1 MSNLSSPLQGIRGY
15 MNWSGGKD
23 SSLCLHYALQQE
35 VPIQAL
41 LTSVNKVHNRISM
54 HGVRTE
60 LLHRQAESI
69 GLPLHKIELP
79 EQPGMDEYEALMSA
93 KVRELKSEGF
103 THAVFGDIFLEDLKR
118 YREEKLRTLDM
129 QCLFPLWKR
138 DTKELMQEFLSLG
151 FKAIIVCTNEK
162 FLDKSF
168 CGRLIDESF
177 VNDLPSNVDVC
188 GENGEYHSYV
198 FDGPVFK
205 HPIPITKGEIVYRK
219 YEAPKNVQDSCNPM
233 NQASQYGFYF
243 CDLLP
248 DS

>member
-1 MSNLSSPLQGIRGY
+1 MNDFSFPSQEVKGY

-23 SSLCLHYALQQE
+23 SSLCLHYALEQNIP
-35 VPIQAL
+35 VQAL

-54 HGVRTE
+54 HGVRNE
-60 LLHRQAESI
+60 LLEQQAASI

-79 EQPGMDEYEALMSA
+79 EQPGMDEYEELMSA
-93 KVRELKSEGF
+93 KVKELKSEGF

-118 YREEKLRTLDM
+118 YREEKLQALEM

-151 FKAIIVCTNEK
+151 FKAIIVCVNEK

-168 CGRLIDESF
+168 CGRMIDESF

-205 HPIPITKGEIVYRK
+205 HPISITKGEIVHRK
-219 YEAPKNVQDSCNPM
+219 YEAPKNVQDNCNPM
-233 NQASQYGFYF
+233 NQPSPYGFYF

-248 DS
+248 AN